1 MRVELKRFTTN
12 CRRSAGVAILAV
24 VICAIWGSSF
34 TVDRSPEGIFL
45 QNLIGSWKGQAVR
58 TPVGPVPYDIT
69 FARIESG
76 AVAGTANP
84 GAALHH
90 WRFFMVA
97 GQMRLRFLSTFRGN
111 TNPTWLYTEEVSS
124 VGAFFRGRDLDHL
137 TVKLELRAN
146 ELRIDIFLHD
156 APHVSIRLAP
166 ADAG

>member
-1 MRVELKRFTTN
+1 MAV
-12 CRRSAGVAILAV
+12 LAL
-24 VICAIWGSSF
+24 VICAIASSSF
-34 TVDRSPEGIFL
+34 ATNRAPEDIFL
-45 QNLIGSWKGQAVR
+45 QNLIGPWKGRAIR
-58 TPVGPVPYDIT
+58 TPAGPVPYDIT

-90 WRFFMVA
+90 WRFFITN
-97 GQMRLRFLSTFRGN
+97 GHLRLRFLSTFRGN

-124 VGAFFRGRDLDHL
+124 VGAFFRGRNLDHL
-137 TVKLELRAN
+137 TVNIESNVN

-166 ADAG
+166 ADAD